1 MPTKPTKHLKAL
13 PAPKSNGSL
22 TREAPEERSVRDFDK
37 FNQAII
43 NEAQFNV
50 LYSGTPVHAIF
61 SRTGRGGKDFRYI
74 KHGYVTD
81 VLNKAFGFGWSFVL
95 KPIGNGEMFIL
106 QIYDEVTG
114 KGNKQV
120 RDVAVYGELTANVYN
135 PKTGGVISITKGGM
149 GSQRWEM
156 GTEFGDA
163 LKGAQSDAK
172 KNAAKELGIGLDLY
186 YDDDA
191 AIELHETRQRQ
202 AEELQAELEAMQQ
215 QAPAWAERAKKWKG
229 EGKSNLAIKEALAK
243 EGIDAPM
250 AEISKWSK

>member
-1 MPTKPTKHLKAL
+1 MSTKLTKHTRLL
-13 PAPKSNGSL
+13 TAPKNGKV
-22 TREAPEERSVRDFDK
+22 TREATLGERAVKDFGK

-43 NEAQFNV
+43 NQAQFNV
-50 LYSGTPVHAIF
+50 LYGGTPEHAIF
-61 SRTGRGGKDFRYI
+61 VRQGKGGKDFRYI

-81 VLNKAFGFGWSFVL
+81 MLNKAFGFGWSFVI

-106 QIYDEVTG
+106 QVYDEVTG

-135 PKTGGVISITKGGM
+135 PKSGEVISITKGGM

-191 AIELHETRQRQ
+191 AIEQHETRQKQ
-202 AEELQAELEAMQQ
+202 AEELQAELEAMKV
-215 QAPAWAERAKKWKG
+215 PEWAERAKALRA
-229 EGKSNLAIKEALAK
+229 EGKSSKAIADELKVS
-243 EGIDAPM
+243 M
-250 AEISKWSK
+250 AEVNRWTK

>member
-1 MPTKPTKHLKAL
+1 MSNKVSKHTKLIA
-13 PAPKSNGSL
+13 APKNGVS
-22 TREAPEERSVRDFDK
+22 REASSDERTVKDFGK

-43 NEAQFNV
+43 NQAQFNV
-50 LYSGTPVHAIF
+50 LYGGTPSHAIF
-61 SRTGRGGKDFRYI
+61 TRQGKGGKDFRYI

-81 VLNKAFGFGWSFVL
+81 MLNKAFGFGWSFVI

-106 QIYDEVTG
+106 QIYDEQTG
-114 KGNKQV
+114 KGSKQV

-135 PKTGGVISITKGGM
+135 PKSGEVISITKGGM

-191 AIELHETRQRQ
+191 AIEQHEARVRQ
-202 AEELQAELEAMQQ
+202 QAELSAEMEAFN
-215 QAPAWAERAKKWKG
+215 APAWMEQ
-229 EGKSNLAIKEALAK
+229 AK
-243 EGIDAPM
+243 EMKARGDSSLMIAKALNVPM
-250 AEISKWSK
+250 AEVNKWAKE

>member
-1 MPTKPTKHLKAL
+1 MTKPKPKLL
-13 PAPKSNGSL
+13 SAPKNGVL
-22 TREAPEERSVRDFDK
+22 KREASDEERSVKDFGK

-50 LYSGTPVHAIF
+50 LYGGTPAHAIF
-61 SRTGRGGKDFRYI
+61 TRQGKGGKDFRYI

-81 VLNKAFGFGWSFVL
+81 MLNKAFGFGWSFTL

-106 QIYDEVTG
+106 QVYDEVTG

-120 RDVAVYGELTANVYN
+120 RDVAVYGELTANVCN
-135 PKTGGVISITKGGM
+135 PKNGSVISITKGGM

-191 AIELHETRQRQ
+191 AIEQHEQATQRK
-202 AEELQAELEAMQQ
+202 AELEETLA
-215 QAPAWAERAKKWKG
+215 AFNASEPEWVSEAKRLRG
-229 EGKSNLAIKEALAK
+229 EGKSSPVIAK
-243 EGIDAPM
+243 LLKVSV
-250 AEISKWSK
+250 AEVNKWSKE